1 MKTDGGEP
9 EAIPLPQVFAG
20 SRIDP
25 TFAVIGARFVTAV
38 LPVPEGGA
46 DLFLFRRG
54 GDVLQLTRLHSQ
66 DLRQEDERPNGRR
79 FLFITPEDPLGTNPS
94 RNCQLFSVDDLGGR
108 LRQLTHFEETEHATS
123 GCNFMLPRSGCGLST
138 TFWDPVTDE
147 IVTYSSCDPFG
158 TNPNGGQ
165 LFAMR
170 PDGSRLRQLTAARG
184 LTIAEDG
191 SVTTELPGPFRYSGS
206 RDF

>member
-191 SVTTELPGPFRYSGS
+191 SVTPELPGPFRYSGS